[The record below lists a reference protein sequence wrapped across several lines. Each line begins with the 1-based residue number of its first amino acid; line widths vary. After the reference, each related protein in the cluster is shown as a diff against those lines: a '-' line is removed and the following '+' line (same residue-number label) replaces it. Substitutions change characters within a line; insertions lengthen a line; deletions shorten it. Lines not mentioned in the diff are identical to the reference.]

1 MLPFEG
7 SIFYYMSAHLPNSQY
22 PRIVIIG
29 AGFAGLRLAKK
40 LANKPFQI
48 VLIDRNNF
56 HQFQPLFYQ
65 VATAGLAPSAISFPI
80 RKVFHSANNVIFR
93 LASVEYIDT
102 NKKTIQT
109 SVGEIAFDKLVIAV
123 GADTNYFNNSQ
134 IEQHALPMK
143 SVQESLQM
151 RNRILEC
158 MEAALISESEED
170 REAYMTI
177 VVVGGGPT
185 GTEVSGALSEMK
197 RYVLPKD
204 YPELDFSKMAIHLL
218 EASGKLLNGMSSKSS
233 EAAERFLSD
242 MGVKVNSSALVESFD
257 GKTVTMKDGKQLKTH
272 TLIWAAGIKGN
283 PVKGIQPDNILPN
296 GRVKTN
302 LFNEVIGHPDI
313 YAIGDIAFIEDPSLE
328 RGHPQVAQVA
338 IQQADNLANNL
349 IRLEKNQSTRPFRY
363 KDLGSMATIG
373 RNKAVVDLPFWH
385 FQGFFAWAVWLFVHL
400 MSILGVK
407 NRLFIF
413 LEWMWNYFTF
423 DQSLRL
429 VIKQKP
435 NKNRAPES

>member
-1 MLPFEG
+1 M
-7 SIFYYMSAHLPNSQY
+7 
-22 PRIVIIG
+22 
-29 AGFAGLRLAKK
+29 
-40 LANKPFQI
+40 
-48 VLIDRNNF
+48 IDRNNF

-80 RKVFHSANNVIFR
+80 RKIFHGSSNVLFRMANVDLIN
-93 LASVEYIDT
+93 AD
-102 NKKTIQT
+102 NKTLHT
-109 SVGEIAFDKLVIAV
+109 SIGEIQFDELVIVV
-123 GADTNYFNNSQ
+123 GADTNYFNNKE
-134 IEQHALPMK
+134 IEEHALPMK

-151 RNRILEC
+151 RNKILEC
-158 MEAALISESEED
+158 MEAALISEDQDD
-170 REAYMTI
+170 RDAYMNI
-177 VVVGGGPT
+177 VAVGGGPK

-204 YPELDFSKMAIHLL
+204 YPELDFSKMSIHLL
-218 EASGKLLNGMSSKSS
+218 EASGKLLNGMSDKSS
-233 EAAERFLSD
+233 MAAERFLKE
-242 MGVKVNSSALVESFD
+242 MGVKVNASAQVESFD
-257 GKTVTMKDGKQLKTH
+257 GHTVKMKDGGQLKTH

-283 PVKGIQPDNILPN
+283 PVNGINPENILPN

-302 LFNEVIGHPDI
+302 VFNEVKGHKNI
-313 YAIGDIAFIEDPSLE
+313 FAIGDIALVEDTSVP

-338 IQQADNLANNL
+338 IQQADNLAYNL
-349 IRLEKNQSTRPFRY
+349 IHAKQRSFKYKN
-363 KDLGSMATIG
+363 LGSMATIG

-407 NRLFIF
+407 IKLVIF

-435 NKNRAPES
+435 DKNRAS

>member
-1 MLPFEG
+1 
-7 SIFYYMSAHLPNSQY
+7 MSAHLPNSQY

-29 AGFAGLRLAKK
+29 DGFAGLRLAKK

-65 VATAGLAPSAISFPI
+65 VATAVLAPSAISFPI

-93 LASVEYIDT
+93 LASVEYIDSD
-102 NKKTIQT
+102 KKTLQT
-109 SVGEIAFDKLVIAV
+109 SVGEIAFDKLIIDV
-123 GADTNYFNNSQ
+123 GADTNYFNNSH

-158 MEAALISESEED
+158 MEAALISESEEE

-177 VVVGGGPT
+177 VVVGGGPA

-218 EASGKLLNGMSSKSS
+218 EASGRLLNGMSSKSS
-233 EAAERFLSD
+233 EAAEGFLSD
-242 MGVKVNSSALVESFD
+242 MGVKVNSSAMVESFD

-296 GRVKTN
+296 GGVRTN

-313 YAIGDIAFIEDPSLE
+313 YAIGDIAFIEDPKIE

-349 IRLEKNQSTRPFRY
+349 TRLEKSQSIRPFRY

-435 NKNRAPES
+435 DKNRAPES

>member
-1 MLPFEG
+1 M
-7 SIFYYMSAHLPNSQY
+7 
-22 PRIVIIG
+22 
-29 AGFAGLRLAKK
+29 
-40 LANKPFQI
+40 
-48 VLIDRNNF
+48 IDRNNF

-80 RKVFHSANNVIFR
+80 RKVFHGSSNVLFRMANVDLIN
-93 LASVEYIDT
+93 AD
-102 NKKTIQT
+102 NKTLHT
-109 SVGEIAFDKLVIAV
+109 SIGEIQFDELVIAV
-123 GADTNYFNNSQ
+123 GADTNYFNNKE
-134 IEQHALPMK
+134 IEEHALPMK

-151 RNRILEC
+151 RNKILEC
-158 MEAALISESEED
+158 MEAALISEDQDD
-170 REAYMTI
+170 RDAYMNI

-204 YPELDFSKMAIHLL
+204 YPELDFSKMSIHLL
-218 EASGKLLNGMSSKSS
+218 EASGKLLNGMSDKSS
-233 EAAERFLSD
+233 MAAERFLKE
-242 MGVKVNSSALVESFD
+242 MGVKVNASAQVESFD
-257 GKTVTMKDGKQLKTH
+257 GHTVKMKDGGQLKTH

-283 PVKGIQPDNILPN
+283 PVNGINPENILPN

-302 LFNEVIGHPDI
+302 VFNEVKGHKNI
-313 YAIGDIAFIEDPSLE
+313 FAIGDIALVEDTSVP
-328 RGHPQVAQVA
+328 RGHPQLAQVA
-338 IQQADNLANNL
+338 IQQADNLAYNL
-349 IRLEKNQSTRPFRY
+349 IHAKQSSFKYKN
-363 KDLGSMATIG
+363 LGSMATIG

-407 NRLFIF
+407 NKLFIF

-435 NKNRAPES
+435 DKNRAS

>member
-1 MLPFEG
+1 M
-7 SIFYYMSAHLPNSQY
+7 
-22 PRIVIIG
+22 
-29 AGFAGLRLAKK
+29 
-40 LANKPFQI
+40 
-48 VLIDRNNF
+48 IDRNNF

-80 RKVFHSANNVIFR
+80 RKVFHGSSTVLFRMANVDLIN
-93 LASVEYIDT
+93 AD
-102 NKKTIQT
+102 NKTLHT
-109 SVGEIAFDKLVIAV
+109 SIGEIQFDELVIAV
-123 GADTNYFNNSQ
+123 GADTNYFNNKE
-134 IEQHALPMK
+134 IEEHALPMK

-151 RNRILEC
+151 RNKILEC
-158 MEAALISESEED
+158 MEAALISEDQDD
-170 REAYMTI
+170 RDAYMNI
-177 VVVGGGPT
+177 VAVGGGQK

-204 YPELDFSKMAIHLL
+204 YPELDFSKMSIHLL
-218 EASGKLLNGMSSKSS
+218 EASGKLLNGMSDKSS
-233 EAAERFLSD
+233 MAAERFLKE
-242 MGVKVNSSALVESFD
+242 MGVKVNASAQVESFD
-257 GKTVTMKDGKQLKTH
+257 GHTVKMKDGGQLKTH

-283 PVKGIQPDNILPN
+283 PVNGINPENILPN

-302 LFNEVIGHPDI
+302 VFNEVKGHKNI
-313 YAIGDIAFIEDPSLE
+313 FAIGDIALVEDTSVP
-328 RGHPQVAQVA
+328 RGHPQLAQVA
-338 IQQADNLANNL
+338 IQQADNLAYNL
-349 IRLEKNQSTRPFRY
+349 IHAKQSSFKYKN
-363 KDLGSMATIG
+363 LGSMATIG

-407 NRLFIF
+407 NKLFIF

-435 NKNRAPES
+435 DKNRAS

>member
-1 MLPFEG
+1 
-7 SIFYYMSAHLPNSQY
+7 
-22 PRIVIIG
+22 
-29 AGFAGLRLAKK
+29 
-40 LANKPFQI
+40 
-48 VLIDRNNF
+48 LIDRNNF

-80 RKVFHSANNVIFR
+80 RKVFHGFSNVLFRMANVDLIN
-93 LASVEYIDT
+93 AD
-102 NKKTIQT
+102 NKTLHT
-109 SVGEIAFDKLVIAV
+109 SIGEIQFDELVIAV
-123 GADTNYFNNSQ
+123 GADTNYFNNKE
-134 IEQHALPMK
+134 IEEHALPMK

-151 RNRILEC
+151 RNKILEC
-158 MEAALISESEED
+158 MEAALISEDQDD
-170 REAYMTI
+170 RDAYMNI
-177 VVVGGGPT
+177 VAVGGGPK

-204 YPELDFSKMAIHLL
+204 YPELDFSKMSIHLL
-218 EASGKLLNGMSSKSS
+218 EASGKLLNGMSDKSS
-233 EAAERFLSD
+233 MAAERFLKE
-242 MGVKVNSSALVESFD
+242 MGVKVNASAQVESFD
-257 GKTVTMKDGKQLKTH
+257 GHTVKMKDGGQLKTH

-283 PVKGIQPDNILPN
+283 PVNGINPENILPN

-302 LFNEVIGHPDI
+302 VFNEVKGHKNI
-313 YAIGDIAFIEDPSLE
+313 FAIGDIALVEDTSVP
-328 RGHPQVAQVA
+328 RGHPQLAQVA
-338 IQQADNLANNL
+338 IQQADNLAYNL
-349 IRLEKNQSTRPFRY
+349 IHAKQSSFKYKN
-363 KDLGSMATIG
+363 LGSMATIG

-407 NRLFIF
+407 NKLFIF

-435 NKNRAPES
+435 DKNRAS

>member
-1 MLPFEG
+1 MLPFGEA
-7 SIFYYMSAHLPNSQY
+7 FFFDTMSAHLPSSEH

-40 LANKPFQI
+40 LANKPFQV

-80 RKVFHSANNVIFR
+80 RKVFHNAKNVMFR
-93 LASVEYIDT
+93 VASVERIEADQ
-102 NKKTIQT
+102 KKLQT
-109 SVGEIAFDKLVIAV
+109 SIGEISFDKLVIAV
-123 GADTNYFNNSQ
+123 GADTNYFNNKE
-134 IEQHALPMK
+134 IEEHALPMK

-151 RNRILEC
+151 RNKILEC
-158 MEAALISESEED
+158 MEAALISEDKEEQ
-170 REAYMTI
+170 EAYMNI

-204 YPELDFSKMAIHLL
+204 YPELDFNQMSIHLL
-218 EASGKLLNGMSSKSS
+218 EASGKLLNGMSNKSS
-233 EAAERFLSD
+233 KAAERFLTE
-242 MGVKVNSSALVESFD
+242 MGVKVNASALVESFD
-257 GKTVTMKDGKQLKTH
+257 GNTVKMKDGKQLKTH

-283 PVKGIQPDNILPN
+283 PVSGINPVNILPN

-302 LFNEVIGHPDI
+302 LFNEVKGHPDI
-313 YAIGDIAFIEDPSLE
+313 YAIGDIAFVEDPSIE

-338 IQQADNLANNL
+338 IQQADNLAYNL
-349 IRLEKNQSTRPFRY
+349 IHLNTSETARPFKY
-363 KDLGSMATIG
+363 KNLGSMATIG
-373 RNKAVVDLPFWH
+373 RNRAVVDLPFWH

-435 NKNRAPES
+435 DKNRAS

>member
-102 NKKTIQT
+102 DSKTLQT

-123 GADTNYFNNSQ
+123 GADTNYFNNSH

-158 MEAALISESEED
+158 MEAALISESEEE

-204 YPELDFSKMAIHLL
+204 YPELDFSKMTIHLL
-218 EASGKLLNGMSSKSS
+218 EASGRLLNGMSSKSS
-233 EAAERFLSD
+233 EAAEGFLSD
-242 MGVKVNSSALVESFD
+242 MGVKVNSSAMVESFD

-313 YAIGDIAFIEDPSLE
+313 YAIGDIAFIEDPKLE

-349 IRLEKNQSTRPFRY
+349 TRLEKSQSTRPFRY

-435 NKNRAPES
+435 DKNRAPES

>member
-313 YAIGDIAFIEDPSLE
+313 YAIGDIAFIEDPSL
-328 RGHPQVAQVA
+328 
-338 IQQADNLANNL
+338 
-349 IRLEKNQSTRPFRY
+349 
-363 KDLGSMATIG
+363 
-373 RNKAVVDLPFWH
+373 
-385 FQGFFAWAVWLFVHL
+385 
-400 MSILGVK
+400 
-407 NRLFIF
+407 
-413 LEWMWNYFTF
+413 
-423 DQSLRL
+423 
-429 VIKQKP
+429 
-435 NKNRAPES
+435 